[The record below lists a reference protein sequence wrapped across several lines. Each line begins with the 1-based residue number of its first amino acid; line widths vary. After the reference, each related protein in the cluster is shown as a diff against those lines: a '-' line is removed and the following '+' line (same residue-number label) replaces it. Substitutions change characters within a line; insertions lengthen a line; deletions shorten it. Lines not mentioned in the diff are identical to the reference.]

1 MKIKDIITEGLYDYL
16 TQLGQQGKQ
25 AAWANGGAEKY
36 YADQRA
42 KDAAAQA
49 DAQSKRDAAAAAGV
63 EQSGLRDART
73 DLPDDQSQFM
83 FPDQNDKTINIV
95 IRKDGYFLTKLPQQF
110 RGYKINKEPGTNLYR
125 VTNPSIISQINQWY
139 DEAQARKIVVTTQK
153 VSRL

>member
-1 MKIKDIITEGLYDYL
+1 MKVNEIVTESVYDYF
-16 TQLGQQGKQ
+16 TKLGQQSTQ
-25 AAWANGGAEKY
+25 AAWAKGGAEKY

-42 KDAAAQA
+42 KQTAAQA
-49 DAQSKRDAAAAAGV
+49 DAQAQRDAEAAAGV

-73 DLPDDQSQFM
+73 DLPDDQSQFV

-125 VTNPSIISQINQWY
+125 VTNPNIISQINQWY